1 MPQKHGILSM
11 DIAMPTVADLRA
23 RALSVEEGHLMAFD
37 VRKTRSGQAMAEF
50 VIAII
55 AIVIIIAATVEF
67 LPVFLENIGLL
78 KEVREEAG
86 TRALS
91 AETGVVTADRRDEFG
106 FDIPGIFSDDRYTS
120 GSFSEKVYMPA
131 LNMSAGEFVQIP
143 VIAGMTETLR
153 YSNRDRT
160 SEFVS
165 GLLAMDR
172 EQALARAKGTL
183 AGAGWVAHEI
193 QSDDAVVFYRGD
205 RIAPSAVAAVHAG
218 YADDGVSACIT
229 IIARTAGGL

>member
-1 MPQKHGILSM
+1 
-11 DIAMPTVADLRA
+11 
-23 RALSVEEGHLMAFD
+23 MAFD

-205 RIAPSAVAAVHAG
+205 RIAPSAVAAVHVG
-218 YADDGVSACIT
+218 YADDGVSTTVT

>member
-1 MPQKHGILSM
+1 MAPN
-11 DIAMPTVADLRA
+11 
-23 RALSVEEGHLMAFD
+23 VEEARLMASD
-37 VRKTRSGQAMAEF
+37 ARRSRSGQAMAEF

-86 TRALS
+86 TRAIS
-91 AETGVVTADRRDEFG
+91 AESGTVTSDRKDEFG
-106 FDIPGIFSDDRYTS
+106 FDIPGIFDDDKYTS
-120 GSFSEKVYMPA
+120 GSFSEKVYFPAANMPV
-131 LNMSAGEFVQIP
+131 GEFVQIP
-143 VIAGMTETLR
+143 AIAGMTETLR

-172 EQALARAKGTL
+172 EQALARARGAL
-183 AGAGWVAHEI
+183 SGAGWIAHEI
-193 QSDDAVVFYRGD
+193 QADDAVVFFRGD
-205 RIAPSAVAAVHAG
+205 PVAPSAVAAVHAG
-218 YADDGVSACIT
+218 YADDGVSTCVT
-229 IIARTAGGL
+229 VIARTAGAL

>member
-1 MPQKHGILSM
+1 
-11 DIAMPTVADLRA
+11 
-23 RALSVEEGHLMAFD
+23 MAFD

-86 TRALS
+86 TRAIS
-91 AETGVVTADRRDEFG
+91 AETGVITADRQDEFG
-106 FDIPGIFSDDRYTS
+106 FDIPGIFSDDKYTS
-120 GSFSEKVYMPA
+120 GHFSEKVYMPA
-131 LNMSAGEFVQIP
+131 LNMPIGEFVQIP
-143 VIAGMTETLR
+143 LVAGMTETLR
-153 YSNRDRT
+153 YSNRYGT

-165 GLLAMDR
+165 GMLAMGMD
-172 EQALARAKGTL
+172 QALARVKGTL
-183 AGAGWVAHEI
+183 VGAGWVAHEI
-193 QSDDAVVFYRGD
+193 QADDAIVFYRGD